1 MTKIK
6 NYLYLDQALVNSIF
20 SQYYSGLI
28 TSVTK
33 GVKEKETLK
42 SSLGFDLKIIKG
54 NVGGDDSGENSTS
67 ENLEL
72 HHYMFELLENELLK
86 SELIGDG
93 KPIVRIDGNLTI
105 VDAKKSADNLEGLSS
120 LIKGM
125 EAALKVGGQEN
136 TQAKADLH
144 AMTGMVKQSKDLAK
158 LIRQFAS
165 DGVYAYISDE
175 KISLDRDCILS
186 GSAPEFSNLGKE
198 FVGEYVVLG
207 IKSSTQEKQNV
218 QSEDILLTLGMAF
231 TGLQDLLKISGI
243 RPIAIY
249 RQLSSK

>member
-33 GVKEKETLK
+33 GAKEKETLK

-54 NVGGDDSGENSTS
+54 NIGGDDSGESSTS
-67 ENLEL
+67 EKLEL
-72 HHYMFELLENELLK
+72 HHYMFELLENELQ
-86 SELIGDG
+86 SSGLIGDEQ
-93 KPIVRIDGNLTI
+93 PIIQIEGNLTI
-105 VDAKKSADNLEGLSS
+105 VDAKNSADNLEGLPS

-125 EAALKVGGQEN
+125 EAALKMGGQEN
-136 TQAKADLH
+136 TQARVDLH
-144 AMTGMVKQSKDLAK
+144 AMTNIVKQSKDLAK

-165 DGVYAYISDE
+165 DGAYAYIGEE

-186 GSAPEFSNLGKE
+186 KSAPEFSNLGKE
-198 FVGEYVVLG
+198 FIGNYTVLG
-207 IKSSTQEKQNV
+207 IKSNAQEKQNV
-218 QSEDILLTLGMAF
+218 QSDDILLTLGTAF

-249 RQLSSK
+249 RQLSNN

>member
-33 GVKEKETLK
+33 GAKEKETLK

-54 NVGGDDSGENSTS
+54 NVGGDDSGESSTS
-67 ENLEL
+67 EKLEL
-72 HHYMFELLENELLK
+72 HHYMFELLENELQK
-86 SELIGDG
+86 SELIGDD
-93 KPIVRIDGNLTI
+93 KPIVQIDGNLTI
-105 VDAKKSADNLEGLSS
+105 VDAKNSADNLEGLQS

-125 EAALKVGGQEN
+125 TAALKMGKQEN
-136 TQAKADLH
+136 AQTKPDLQN
-144 AMTGMVKQSKDLAK
+144 MTEIVKQSKDLAK
-158 LIRQFAS
+158 LIRQFAN
-165 DGVYAYISDE
+165 DGVYAYIGEE

-186 GSAPEFSNLGKE
+186 RSTPEFGNLGKE
-198 FVGEYVVLG
+198 FVGDYTVLG
-207 IKSSTQEKQNV
+207 IKSSTQAKQNV
-218 QSEDILLTLGMAF
+218 QSDDVLLTLGVAF
-231 TGLQDLLKISGI
+231 TSLQDLLKISGI

-249 RQLSSK
+249 RQLSSE